1 MIQCRLPA
9 VEMSGR
15 KRASSGMQMSLVQKQ
30 DMYCKVPEWAREFLP
45 DIDKPWKQK
54 GPYGCRR
61 LEPSGWNCHLCGC
74 EGSSS
79 HVFGMPH
86 LTKCYW
92 DKYPGGHEA
101 LEDSSDDAQE
111 PGPILAIEDRSPGA
125 SPSAAATASSVAC
138 APPTTPS
145 SAPPPRPRASFPLM
159 TNKEQPHEGQCAE
172 CEISC
177 LVLKVG
183 KCKPYCADC
192 WAAFVSPSSA
202 SVRASQQSV
211 PTVNTVSGEGMSPS
225 PACAEADREAEQEA
239 EAWAEARRWRPIDAG
254 GTFVVEDPGGVP
266 GMLRSIDEG
275 GGQPDPRNHERSR
288 SRSRRRVPRQPTVP
302 PPLSMR
308 GGPGLRSPSPPP
320 RPPPRRGPGG
330 GPGLRSPSPPPRP
343 SSRRGPVGGPG
354 LRSPSPP
361 PRPLVPPLPPLP
373 RRQPQPRQATA
384 ASAAS
389 RTAWTESQHERMRP
403 RRPNTR

>member
-1 MIQCRLPA
+1 
-9 VEMSGR
+9 
-15 KRASSGMQMSLVQKQ
+15 
-30 DMYCKVPEWAREFLP
+30 
-45 DIDKPWKQK
+45 
-54 GPYGCRR
+54 
-61 LEPSGWNCHLCGC
+61 
-74 EGSSS
+74 
-79 HVFGMPH
+79 
-86 LTKCYW
+86 
-92 DKYPGGHEA
+92 
-101 LEDSSDDAQE
+101 
-111 PGPILAIEDRSPGA
+111 
-125 SPSAAATASSVAC
+125 
-138 APPTTPS
+138 
-145 SAPPPRPRASFPLM
+145 M

-320 RPPPRRGPGG
+320 RP
-330 GPGLRSPSPPPRP
+330 
-343 SSRRGPVGGPG
+343 
-354 LRSPSPP
+354 
-361 PRPLVPPLPPLP
+361 LVPPLPPLP

-403 RRPNTR
+403 RRPNKR